1 MVQWHVST
9 DSKLDMIFLTI
20 ASDVIAK
27 RMKKMFF
34 FHGVMVMVFLFG
46 ANVEKWV
53 NIQWNENVSQQPNY
67 ASKTEIRFFASYMM
81 QMDR

>member
-1 MVQWHVST
+1 MYRPWVQWHVSA
-9 DSKLDMIFLTI
+9 DSQLDMIFLTI

-53 NIQWNENVSQQPNY
+53 NIQCTTAAYESTNGDTKPQG
-67 ASKTEIRFFASYMM
+67 TL
-81 QMDR
+81 